1 MPIATFGAGC
11 FWGVEAAFRRV
22 EGVTA
27 TSVGYAGGKLAQ
39 PTYEQVCMGNTGH
52 AEVVRVEYDPA
63 RVGYEALLELFWTS
77 HDPTQVNRQGPDV
90 GEQYRSVIFAHDAE
104 QMAPAEKSKAALDA
118 EKRFPRPIATA
129 IEPAGDFWLAED
141 YHQQFFEKRGVVQG
155 GHV

>member
-1 MPIATFGAGC
+1 MAIATFGAGC
-11 FWGVEAAFRRV
+11 FWGVEETFRRV

-104 QMAPAEKSKAALDA
+104 QMAAAEKSKAALDA